1 MPVPPAPEP
10 PVEKPRP
17 WYLGP
22 YLHLLLAT
30 VLSAVAQ
37 PLLKMGT
44 DETIGGAGAILGI
57 GALKSP
63 WVWLGIA
70 AFVTSLLSWLYALR
84 FIPLN
89 IAFNLAGILYVLVP
103 LEGWIVMGDHVS
115 PQHWA
120 GIVLVF
126 AGVII
131 TAREAV
137 KLEQKL

>member
-1 MPVPPAPEP
+1 M
-10 PVEKPRP
+10 
-17 WYLGP
+17 
-22 YLHLLLAT
+22 
-30 VLSAVAQ
+30 
-37 PLLKMGT
+37 LKMGT

-57 GALKSP
+57 GALRSP

-89 IAFNLAGILYVLVP
+89 IAFNLAGVLYVLVP
-103 LEGWIVMGDHVS
+103 LEGLLVMHERVS
-115 PQHWA
+115 LQHWA
-120 GIVLVF
+120 GIVLV
-126 AGVII
+126 ATGVVI